1 VIEAVIE
8 FLSQT
13 FVSSGHFRLVQFC
26 VRIMVRAPRTRVFGF
41 RMRRLAPIRM
51 LEARA
56 VVPAAEPRLTLFPR
70 KSAASINIQH
80 QYKGWLRAARF
91 RFKS

>member
-1 VIEAVIE
+1 
-8 FLSQT
+8 
-13 FVSSGHFRLVQFC
+13 
-26 VRIMVRAPRTRVFGF
+26 
-41 RMRRLAPIRM
+41 M

-56 VVPAAEPRLTLFPR
+56 VVPAAEPRLTLFPG